1 MTIIANS
8 LLALLCCKYIRDREL
23 LPIKSLK
30 YHMKVFVF
38 GALMASIVVGTIF
51 IFYINLNGNYNFA
64 FFSNLQVT
72 AGFIHHFFVSLFEE
86 SLFRGII
93 LIKINKR
100 MPATLAIII
109 SSIIFTL
116 PHLVHQPSHAE
127 LLSIFL
133 GGILLASL
141 VIKSRSLGAAVG
153 FHLMWNI
160 LSMQMPNQTLWDFI
174 SICVLLSTICAIHI
188 FYAFRNRN
196 IGQIP

>member
-1 MTIIANS
+1 MTIIANC
-8 LLALLCCKYIRDREL
+8 LLALICCKYIKDREL

-30 YHMKVFVF
+30 YHLKVFVL
-38 GALMASIVVGTIF
+38 GALMASIVVATIF

-72 AGFIHHFFVSLFEE
+72 AGFIHHFFVALFEE

-100 MPATLAIII
+100 MSATLAIIV

-116 PHLVHQPSHAE
+116 PHLINQPTRIE

-133 GGILLASL
+133 GGLLLASI
-141 VIKSRSLGAAVG
+141 VIKSRSLGTAVG
-153 FHLMWNI
+153 FHLMWNL
-160 LSMQMPNQTLWDFI
+160 LSIQMPNQSLWDFI

-188 FYAFRNRN
+188 FYAFRHRN
-196 IGQIP
+196 VKSD